1 MFARYYMFNPVVT
14 RNTKSFKAYN
24 DYRKSVFYENSP
36 RDSERILY
44 ILPWL
49 LSVNEPE
56 CPGYIEGLKKNF
68 RVFGVETCGQFKHQQ
83 KNEDFFKRAFGIR
96 RKGSLLPSKADSC
109 LIHGVYTIGSVGT
122 ISQTQ
127 ISDCDI
133 WICYNRSDF
142 DPTMWK
148 QFNQK
153 INLIKG
159 WFDNFSRIQVYLF
172 LCDIEDIKKGDFG
185 SVGSE
190 SSGSTQQ
197 NVLKEE
203 FYRTS
208 ILICGKIPC
217 WWVSYEEW
225 GRMDYDS
232 FALETSQRPVE
243 DCDYIDLGNLESV
256 NRHEYFGAALWQL
269 NKSMVMPMKSIIKM
283 VLLKMQLEVAQDNL
297 ICHRFRMR
305 VLSGDNELDPMAFT
319 MEEIFKY
326 YSSKSDLEDFEF
338 LKECFYLKC
347 ELNPFDRKNS
357 KKNKSAYELFKQFP
371 LSKENQIR
379 LSKYKEWNVTLQL
392 GLGKRLFVHLLKI
405 YDEIKKSHEGIES
418 GAALEDLTILGRK
431 IACGYQPKKDKVSV
445 LLKPSGELNLGG
457 ITFVRGRD
465 GWFLFAGTDKKKSL
479 FASVDIITSI
489 SFIVWNDF
497 FNNFTTKME
506 PNPTSVTLQEI
517 INLAV
522 RIRNFFG
529 SCEVFETDSQNYLE
543 NDFIEKAMVIINFE
557 THHLEREIHDIS
569 VICKNSWGEL
579 FCSRFTTLDQFRDFI
594 SNMNT
599 GGRFVDFSYYTK
611 KNSPDYDKFIGKVKS
626 IVMTS
631 CRDDFF

>member
-1 MFARYYMFNPVVT
+1 MFNPVVT
-14 RNTKSFKAYN
+14 KNSKSFRAYN

-56 CPGYIEGLKKNF
+56 CPGYIDGLKRNF
-68 RVFGVETCGQFKHQQ
+68 RVFGVENCGQFKHQQ

-96 RKGSLLPSKADSC
+96 KKGSLLVSKADSC
-109 LIHGVYTIGSVGT
+109 MIHGVYTIGSVGT

-133 WICYNRSDF
+133 WICYDRSEF
-142 DPTMWK
+142 DPIMWK

-159 WFDNFSRIQVYLF
+159 WFDNFSKIQVFLF
-172 LCDIEDIKKGDFG
+172 LCEIKDIRKGDFG

-217 WWVSYEEW
+217 WWVAYEEW

-243 DCDYIDLGNLESV
+243 ECDYIDLGNLENV
-256 NRHEYFGAALWQL
+256 PRHEFFGATLWQL

-283 VLLKMQLEVAQDNL
+283 ALLKMQLEVEQDNL
-297 ICHRFRMR
+297 VCHRFRQR
-305 VLSGDNELDPMAFT
+305 VLSGDYELDPMAFT
-319 MEEIFKY
+319 MEEIFKH
-326 YSSKSDLEDFEF
+326 YSSKSSPSDFEF

-347 ELNPFDRKNS
+347 ELNPFDKKKS
-357 KKNKSAYELFKQFP
+357 KKNKSAYELFKQFQ
-371 LSKENQIR
+371 LSKETQIR
-379 LSKYKEWNVTLQL
+379 LSKFKDWIVTAQIN
-392 GLGKRLFVHLLKI
+392 LGKRLFVHLLKS
-405 YDEIKKSHEGIES
+405 YDEIKKNHEGVAS
-418 GAALEDLTILGRK
+418 KAALEDLTILGRK
-431 IACGYQPKKDKVSV
+431 ITCGYQPKKDKINV
-445 LLKPSGELNLGG
+445 LLKPSSELNLGG
-457 ITFVRGRD
+457 IIFVNRND
-465 GWFLFAGTDKKKSL
+465 AWYLYAGTDKKNVL
-479 FASVDIITSI
+479 FSSSDITSAI
-489 SFIVWNDF
+489 AFVVWNDF
-497 FNNFTTKME
+497 FSPVATKME

-517 INLAV
+517 INLATKM
-522 RIRNFFG
+522 RNFLG
-529 SCEVFETDSQNYLE
+529 TCDVFETDPQNYLT
-543 NDFIEKAMVIINFE
+543 NNYIEKAMVIINFE
-557 THHLEREIHDIS
+557 THHLEREISDIG
-569 VICKNSWGEL
+569 VICKNSWGEI
-579 FCSRFTTLDQFRDFI
+579 FANRFHSLDEFREFI
-594 SNMNT
+594 GNMNN
-599 GGRFVDFSYYTK
+599 GGRLVDFTYYLK
-611 KNSPDYDKFIGKVKS
+611 RNCIDYEKVLGRVKS

-631 CRDDFF
+631 YRDDFFGS